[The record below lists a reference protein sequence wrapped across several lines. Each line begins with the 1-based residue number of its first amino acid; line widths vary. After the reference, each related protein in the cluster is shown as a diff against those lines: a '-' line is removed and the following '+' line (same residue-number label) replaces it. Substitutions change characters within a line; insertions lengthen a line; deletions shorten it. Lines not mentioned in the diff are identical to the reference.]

1 MNVNISRTGLGVVL
15 GCLLASGMALA
26 NTVTAGSF
34 SESGTIYVSTTM
46 LDFGLFTEPPPGD
59 QLASIDLPTTGAFSD
74 LTATEQIGM
83 GNLDLAS
90 ATVTPTDI
98 NFDGAEPDW
107 ITLPD
112 GIDLSLTNIPINTA
126 VPICSSLANENAP
139 GTLCRAYATSP
150 IVLEQGPSGVT
161 AILNLLGEA
170 YYTSSPT
177 MLTAYDG
184 KLSANFTGSEGTIS
198 GLLSTFNADGSVT
211 TGYSGTFSAVPEPV
225 TLPILAIGLL
235 MIGLAAKVM
244 TNRKKVTNN

>member
-1 MNVNISRTGLGVVL
+1 MNVTISRNGLGVAL
-15 GCLLASGMALA
+15 GFLLASGMAHA
-26 NTVTAGSF
+26 NTVNAGSF

-46 LDFGLFTEPPPGD
+46 LDFGLFTVPPPGD

-74 LTATEQIGM
+74 LTATEQIGI
-83 GNLDLAS
+83 GNLNLAS
-90 ATVTPTDI
+90 ATVTSTDI
-98 NFDGAEPDW
+98 NFDGGEPDW

-112 GIDLSLTNIPINTA
+112 GIDLSLTSIPINTG
-126 VPICSSLANENAP
+126 VPVCGSLGNENAP

-161 AILNLLGEA
+161 AILNLVGDA

-177 MLTAYDG
+177 TLTAYDG

-198 GLLSTFNADGSVT
+198 GLLATFDSVGSVT
-211 TGYSGTFSAVPEPV
+211 TGYSGTFSTVPEPV

-235 MIGLAAKVM
+235 IIALAAKV
-244 TNRKKVTNN
+244 TTSRKKVTNS